1 MPGFDIGT
9 AAKPVSDTGLIRI
22 GGFAP
27 VSFADWPG
35 EIAAVIFCQGCPW
48 DCGYCHNPDLIP
60 AKAPSR
66 YRWDQLLG
74 FLRERRGLLD
84 GVVFSGG
91 EPLLQKNLPAAMA
104 AVKELGFRL
113 GLHTGGA
120 YPARFRQVLPL
131 LDWVGFDIKA
141 APEVYA
147 DLTHSRRSGTD
158 AMESFRLLRQSAV
171 AFETRTTLDPY
182 FFTPPRLIRLEQTI
196 RALGLSAHRMQ
207 DYRETG
213 TRLRQA

>member
-1 MPGFDIGT
+1 M
-9 AAKPVSDTGLIRI
+9 IRI

-35 EIAAVIFCQGCPW
+35 EISAVIFCQGCPW

-60 AKAPSR
+60 ARAPSR
-66 YRWDQLLG
+66 YGWDQILG
-74 FLRERRGLLD
+74 FLRQRRGLLD

-91 EPLLQKNLPAAMA
+91 EPLLQKHLPAAMA

-120 YPARFRQVLPL
+120 YPARFGRVLPL

-141 APEVYA
+141 APQDYP
-147 DLTHSRRSGTD
+147 DLTHSRRSGDD
-158 AMESFRLLRQSAV
+158 AMESFRLLRRSGV
-171 AFETRTTLDPY
+171 PFETRTTLDPY
-182 FFTPPRLIRLEQTI
+182 FFTPPRLFRLEQTI
-196 RALGLSAHRMQ
+196 RALGLNDHRMQ

-213 TRLRQA
+213 TRPRAG